1 MKKYVLMLLALLC
14 AGFIEAQDSTS
25 TNNADTVRVG
35 NFIIIKKKKKSD
47 GSADTTRRDPHAT
60 IDITIGEDDDDY
72 DDDDDDRR
80 PPSNVSTNWF
90 IFDLGFANLRDNTV
104 YGSPE
109 ASAYLNANGGAAFTA
124 DDLDLNTGKSSN
136 VNLWFFMQKLNITK
150 HVLNLKYGL
159 GMEMY
164 NFRYKRAISYNDD
177 PSYIY
182 RDSVSFSKNKLFV
195 NYLTVPLMLNLNP
208 TPDKRRGF
216 TLSAGVSAGY
226 RIGSRNKQISDDR
239 GKEKIKGDF
248 DLEPWR
254 FAYVAEMGIG
264 PVRVYGS
271 YSVNPLHQ
279 NGLQQYPYTVGLR
292 LSNW

>member
-14 AGFIEAQDSTS
+14 AGFIEAQDSTLTS
-25 TNNADTVRVG
+25 NADTVKVG

-47 GSADTTRRDPHAT
+47 GSDTTGRDPHAT
-60 IDITIGEDDDDY
+60 IDITIGGDDDDDY
-72 DDDDDDRR
+72 DDDENKQ
-80 PPSNVSTNWF
+80 PSNVSTNWF
-90 IFDLGFANLRDNTV
+90 IFDLGFANMRDNTV

-109 ASAYLNANGGAAFTA
+109 ANAYLNANGGAPFTA

-164 NFRYKRAISYNDD
+164 NYRYKKAISYNDD
-177 PSYIY
+177 PSFIF
-182 RDSVSFSKNKLFV
+182 RDSISFSKNKLFV

-208 TPDKRRGF
+208 TPDKKRGF

-226 RIGSRNKQISDDR
+226 RIGSRNKQISDER
-239 GKEKIKGDF
+239 GKEKNKGDF

-254 FAYVAEMGIG
+254 FAYIAEMGIG

-271 YSVNPLHQ
+271 YSVNALHQ

-292 LSNW
+292 FSNW

>member
-1 MKKYVLMLLALLC
+1 MKHSLLMLLALYC
-14 AGFIEAQDSTS
+14 AGITMAQDSTKS
-25 TNNADTVRVG
+25 EKGDTLKVG
-35 NFIIIKKKKKSD
+35 NFIIIKKKKKVHQ
-47 GSADTTRRDPHAT
+47 ADSSVGDVNAT
-60 IDITIGEDDDDY
+60 IDISIGEDDDSGSRQSY
-72 DDDDDDRR
+72 
-80 PPSNVSTNWF
+80 SSTNWF
-90 IFDLGFANLRDNTV
+90 IFDLGFANLRDQTV

-109 ASAYLNANGGAAFTA
+109 ANVYLNANGGPAFSA
-124 DDLDLNTGKSSN
+124 YDLDLNTGKSSN
-136 VNLWFFMQKLNITK
+136 INLWFFMQKLNVSK

-164 NFRYKRAISYNDD
+164 NFRYKRAISYHDD
-177 PSYIY
+177 PSYIF

-195 NYLTVPLMLNLNP
+195 NYLTVPFMINIDP
-208 TPDKRRGF
+208 TPDKKRGF
-216 TLSAGVSAGY
+216 SMSAGVSAGY
-226 RIGSRNKQISDDR
+226 RIGSRNKQVSDER

-271 YSVNPLHQ
+271 YSINPLHQ
-279 NGLQQYPYTVGLR
+279 NGLNQYPYTVGLR

>member
-1 MKKYVLMLLALLC
+1 MKKYVLMLLAILC
-14 AGFIEAQDSTS
+14 AELIQAQDSTATDS
-25 TNNADTVRVG
+25 GDTLKVG

-47 GSADTTRRDPHAT
+47 NSDTTGRDPHAT
-60 IDITIGEDDDDY
+60 IDITIGN
-72 DDDDDDRR
+72 DDDDDDDDDNK
-80 PPSNVSTNWF
+80 PPSNVNTNWF

-109 ASAYLNANGGAAFTA
+109 ANGYLNANGGNPFTA

-164 NFRYKRAISYNDD
+164 NFRYKKDISYNDD

-195 NYLTVPLMLNLNP
+195 NYLTVPLMLNLN
-208 TPDKRRGF
+208 TSPDKKRGF

-226 RIGSRNKQISDDR
+226 RIGSRNKQISDER
-239 GKEKIKGDF
+239 GKDKIKGDF

-292 LSNW
+292 FSNW

>member
-1 MKKYVLMLLALLC
+1 MKKYVLMLMALLC
-14 AGFIEAQDSTS
+14 AGLTKAQDSTA
-25 TNNADTVRVG
+25 TNAGDTIKVG
-35 NFIIIKKKKKSD
+35 NFIIIKNKKKSD
-47 GSADTTRRDPHAT
+47 DRDTTGRDPHAT
-60 IDITIGEDDDDY
+60 IDITIGNDDDVDNN
-72 DDDDDDRR
+72 DKENSK
-80 PPSNVSTNWF
+80 PSNVSTNWF
-90 IFDLGFANLRDNTV
+90 IFDLGFANMRDKTD

-109 ASAYLNANGGAAFTA
+109 ANAYLNANGGAAFTA

-164 NFRYKRAISYNDD
+164 NYRYKKTISYNDD

-195 NYLTVPLMLNLNP
+195 NYLTVPLMFNINA
-208 TPDKRRGF
+208 TPEKRKGF

-226 RIGSRNKQISDDR
+226 RISSRNKQISDER
-239 GKEKIKGDF
+239 GKDKIKGDF

-271 YSVNPLHQ
+271 YSVNTLHQ

-292 LSNW
+292 FSNW